1 MKGFLFTHKLKLNES
16 IIIIYVIAI
25 NVIAYVLMWFDKYQS
40 KNKGQRISENSLF
53 FIALIFGALGI
64 YLGMKTPIYHKAAKA
79 KFRWG
84 IPLVLI
90 LNVGCIFYFIKK
102 FF

>member
-1 MKGFLFTHKLKLNES
+1 MKGFLFTQKLKLNES

-53 FIALIFGALGI
+53 FIALIFGAFGI
-64 YLGMKTPIYHKAAKA
+64 YSGMKTPIYHKAAKA
-79 KFRWG
+79 KFKLG
-84 IPLVLI
+84 IPLLI
-90 LNVGCIFYFIKK
+90 VWNVICIYFLIKCR
-102 FF
+102 F